1 MVDSLKRRQL
11 SQHLRQLVTGRATND
26 EFDEWYYND
35 YETSE
40 DRATQAISAFG
51 YSLYSDL
58 WPYRLRGVHAV
69 DKETR
74 RTAARCV
81 LFLRS
86 KLEYGD
92 CKDFCVSL
100 TWHGHLGH
108 AASSAGS
115 RCHKI
120 LYSPEYEWPEPPDS
134 LAGRFLKGN
143 ALFLGLPLG
152 VAAPICSL
160 PLICVKE
167 YAMAIT
173 LGSVGVALVFLA
185 VWTTWFWSPCAR
197 AYRKWREL
205 GDYDAWPFLR
215 ASDLDRARFKAHSKA
230 DGMK

>member
-1 MVDSLKRRQL
+1 MVGGTSGFGCASTGVDLVCLLLLWQLPDSRP
-11 SQHLRQLVTGRATND
+11 GPN
-26 EFDEWYYND
+26 
-35 YETSE
+35 
-40 DRATQAISAFG
+40 
-51 YSLYSDL
+51 
-58 WPYRLRGVHAV
+58 GVGGIG
-69 DKETR
+69 
-74 RTAARCV
+74 
-81 LFLRS
+81 FLR
-86 KLEYGD
+86 D